1 MSLQLQKIIENEKN
15 EQFSYL
21 NDKLILD
28 FANGLTASQDLQAVS
43 KKRTSHINRWVDAIS
58 GKQRLREEAMTDH
71 MLAGLKGC
79 ESWLH
84 SLTDTV
90 ADHAQA
96 ISQLSVSLSKTQQH
110 LANSAIQIG
119 QIKET
124 LNNVQQQTHALNMRL
139 TQVEIKTDAHHQLD
153 LVMTMWQSGLFNNY
167 SPLGKCYLVL
177 DNLYWGSF
185 YKISQLN
192 PTEKNNWMALLTS
205 KLFAQLKQDLQV
217 DIHEPLTREQWLEN
231 KMLDQE
237 NELIEYIG
245 DWSLPRPQLTSNA
258 FLATQWQTLS
268 EEEQKVPSTYHAG
281 FHISPIKNT
290 VEQLTKEFFEVRSH
304 G

>member
-28 FANGLTASQDLQAVS
+28 FANGLTASQDLQATS
-43 KKRTSHINRWVDAIS
+43 KKRTSHFNRFTDALS
-58 GKQRLREEAMTDH
+58 GKQRLREEEITDH
-71 MLAGLKGC
+71 VLAGLKGC

-84 SLTDTV
+84 SLTDHV
-90 ADHAQA
+90 AKHAQA

-119 QIKET
+119 HIKET

-139 TQVEIKTDAHHQLD
+139 TQVEIKVDAQHQLE
-153 LVMTMWQSGLFNNY
+153 LVMSLWQSGLFNNY
-167 SPLGKCYLVL
+167 SALAKCYMVL
-177 DNLYWGSF
+177 DHLYWGNF
-185 YKISQLN
+185 YKISQLKES
-192 PTEKNNWMALLTS
+192 EKNSWMALLTT
-205 KLFAQLKQDLQV
+205 KLFAQLRQDLQAE
-217 DIHEPLTREQWLEN
+217 IHEPLTREQWLEN
-231 KMLDQE
+231 KMMPQE

-245 DWSLPRPQLTSNA
+245 DWSLPTPQLTSNA
-258 FLATQWQTLS
+258 FLATQWQTLTA
-268 EEEQKVPSTYHAG
+268 EEQKVPSTYHAG
-281 FHISPIKNT
+281 FHIAPIKNT